1 MERTPLRT
9 EPLRRVFFTANEL
22 IAIGAAVTMYRKWL
36 ARTPESAL
44 EQRETI
50 TLLDRFQQ
58 RLIQPGSYQQEVRV

>member
-22 IAIGAAVTMYRKWL
+22 IAVGAAITMYRKWL
-36 ARTPESAL
+36 ARTPENAT

-50 TLLDRFQQ
+50 TLLDRFQL
-58 RLIQPGSYQQEVRV
+58 RLMQLSSYQLEVRS